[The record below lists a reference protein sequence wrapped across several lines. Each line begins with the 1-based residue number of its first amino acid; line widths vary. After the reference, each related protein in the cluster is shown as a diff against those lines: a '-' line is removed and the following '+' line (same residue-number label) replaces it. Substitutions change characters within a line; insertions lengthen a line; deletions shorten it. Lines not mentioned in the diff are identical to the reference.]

1 MAMGM
6 RFQHT
11 TDTETNGIGRRRR
24 MMRKLKRE
32 GVAMMMTGKGEGSQ
46 RRTNGRHLHTS
57 SSSSSDQRRQKQ
69 LQQSGG
75 SSLFVLSAW
84 SLESGERKHGG
95 TRKVWSRVGLHVNQT
110 QLPCGVGKGLD
121 LGLCVIIFQVANQRK
136 LNMLA
141 AKYFSSNS
149 GLKSKYFKIGIKNF
163 LDF

>member
-11 TDTETNGIGRRRR
+11 TNTETNGIGRRRRRR

-46 RRTNGRHLHTS
+46 RRTNGRHLHTFCS

-69 LQQSGG
+69 LQHSGG
-75 SSLFVLSAW
+75 SCLFVLSAW
-84 SLESGERKHGG
+84 GLESGERKHGG

-110 QLPCGVGKGLD
+110 QLPCGVGKGSD
-121 LGLCVIIFQVANQRK
+121 LGLCVIIFRVAN
-136 LNMLA
+136 
-141 AKYFSSNS
+141 
-149 GLKSKYFKIGIKNF
+149 
-163 LDF
+163 

>member
-11 TDTETNGIGRRRR
+11 TNTETNGIGRRRRR

-46 RRTNGRHLHTS
+46 RRTNGRHLHTFCSSS

-69 LQQSGG
+69 LQHSGG
-75 SSLFVLSAW
+75 SCLFVLSAW
-84 SLESGERKHGG
+84 GLESGERKHGG

-110 QLPCGVGKGLD
+110 QLPCGVGKGSD
-121 LGLCVIIFQVANQRK
+121 LGLCVIIFRVAN
-136 LNMLA
+136 
-141 AKYFSSNS
+141 
-149 GLKSKYFKIGIKNF
+149 
-163 LDF
+163 